1 MRIGIDLGG
10 TNISAGLVN
19 ESFEILSKHSIP
31 TRIDAGE
38 SAIIDDMIRLIEN
51 IIEENPDK
59 KITSIGIGVPGQ
71 VDRGTMTV
79 VYCNNIPF
87 ENTDLKCPIENSA
100 GIPVSV
106 GNDANAAALGEVLAG
121 AAKNYNDAVMITLGT
136 GVGFGIVL
144 DKCIYEGYNGAAGE
158 LGHEVIVVDGLPCN
172 CGRRGCLELYASA
185 TALTRYTRE
194 AMERNPDSIMWELC
208 NHNLSGITGKTAFDA
223 KRKGDK
229 AGIAVVDTY
238 IKYLAVVVVN
248 VLNVFQPE
256 AVIIGGGLSKEGE
269 YLLSP
274 LREIMERERYSR
286 GKKQAELISATLGND
301 AGIIGAAML
310 NT

>member
-19 ESFEILSKHSIP
+19 EAFEILSKHSVP
-31 TRIDAGE
+31 TRSDMGE
-38 SAIIDDMIRLIEN
+38 SAIINDIIGLIEK
-51 IIEENPDK
+51 IIEENPGIT
-59 KITSIGIGVPGQ
+59 ITSIGIGVPGQ
-71 VDRGTMTV
+71 VDRSTMTV

-87 ENTDLKCPIENSA
+87 KNTDLKSPIENA
-100 GIPVSV
+100 VGIPVSV

-121 AAKNYNDAVMITLGT
+121 VAKNYNDVAMITLGT

-144 DKCIYEGYNGAAGE
+144 DKYIYEGYNGAAGE
-158 LGHEVIVVDGLPCN
+158 LGHDVIVVDGLPCN

-185 TALTRYTRE
+185 TALKRYTKE
-194 AMERNPDSIMWELC
+194 AMENTPDSIMWELC
-208 NHNLSGITGKTAFDA
+208 NNSVSNITGKTAFDA
-223 KRKGDK
+223 KREDDK

-238 IKYLAVVVVN
+238 IKYLSVVVVN
-248 VLNVFQPE
+248 VVNVFQPE
-256 AVIIGGGLSKEGE
+256 AIIIGGGLSKEGE

-286 GKKQAELISATLGND
+286 GDKQTRLIAATLGND

-310 NT
+310 NS